1 MVLID
6 QVTAICDRLA
16 PFGWQNLLLRHGLD
30 ITATDLKQ
38 ELVKPL
44 SSIDR
49 HLPGFEDFC
58 GEGIRGIEPGS
69 PARSLL
75 YHALASPQVIF
86 AADGEEIQEF
96 PSLQE
101 LETIENYV
109 FALEAPSILDL
120 INQRGANIAIA
131 VFATEYRP
139 AAATVHRK
147 HADLCF
153 SRTGVARVGTAPAS
167 YDRKNRGFLP
177 FVEGDDKAIRVL
189 PCRYAAYIA
198 LQLNGDQDVFGPM
211 NFQNNDQ
218 NNDQNNLFW
227 VPIHKLFSGSE
238 CIRGLDLDLSLESN
252 HLNEKLRRIHLEL
265 GRRGEDTGWGT
276 PDINL
281 PPFRFKEGIAE
292 WLDNDNGA
300 FGWLTPTV
308 HPNLIEAAQYQNRP
322 LTFKVPP
329 NSSGFAPS
337 FGISPVNGVRRAP
350 EYVHVRHKI
359 LSDGTLQDLNTLD
372 NVAEL
377 TKVGDYQA
385 QHYLDFSGDGSIKA
399 ICPQLAT
406 TFPRNIPAY
415 SLVTAPDFYPNCTQ
429 GELLEWWQQQVP
441 SALRNE
447 IWRVPPLT
455 LSEERV
461 APNLQLSGANFR
473 PEDNTVSAIVSL
485 RISPDTQQRP
495 LNNLPTNRHSH
506 LPDNAA
512 GVFAPGWDTSQ
523 DSLNGTVHLAAYG
536 LGSPFPEDAKLCAA
550 LSTFWPSVA
559 PDAGRSFSLTFPTV
573 SPMTDEEIIDNPWD
587 GVVGPIE
594 VNRNGDL
601 VVEYAN
607 FDYVD
612 YINSTL
618 GQKFSLALTGK
629 VDFKEYTT
637 RILAI
642 VRAYKA
648 SNITGNDKA
657 NWGILHF
664 RPVDAN
670 NGALQQAQQD
680 TGETLQGNIYNVEFF
695 LRGSQS
701 DHPTDLTKVHVKIA
715 SRISV
720 FVGVLPLVLVNRNN
734 EGWQAIVTS

>member
-6 QVTAICDRLA
+6 RVKEICERLA
-16 PFGWQNLLLRHGLD
+16 PYGWGNLLLRHGLD

-38 ELVKPL
+38 ELSKPL

-49 HLPGFEDFC
+49 SWPGFEDFS

-69 PARSLL
+69 PAQSLL
-75 YHALASPQVIF
+75 YHALASPHVILD
-86 AADGEEIQEF
+86 ADGMEMREF
-96 PSLQE
+96 PSPTE

-109 FALEAPSILDL
+109 FGIEPPSIADL
-120 INQRGANIAIA
+120 INQRGLNLAIA
-131 VFATEYRP
+131 VLATEYRP
-139 AAATVHRK
+139 ASATVHRK

-153 SRTGVARVGTAPAS
+153 SRTGVARVGTVPAL

-177 FVEGDDKAIRVL
+177 FVEGNDQGIRVL

-198 LQLNGDQDVFGPM
+198 LQLDGDRDVFGPM
-211 NFQNNDQ
+211 NFMQSDRNNQ
-218 NNDQNNLFW
+218 FW

-238 CIRGLDLDLSLESN
+238 CIRGLDLDLNLESH

-281 PPFRFKEGIAE
+281 PPFRFEEGIAE
-292 WLDNDNGA
+292 WLDNENGA
-300 FGWLTPTV
+300 FGWLTPTP

-322 LTFKVPP
+322 LTFKVPR
-329 NSSGFAPS
+329 NSSSFAPS
-337 FGISPVNGVRRAP
+337 FGISSVNGVRRAP
-350 EYVHVRHKI
+350 EYVHVRHQI
-359 LSDGTLQDLNTLD
+359 LSDGKLQDLNTLD
-372 NVAEL
+372 NVAQR
-377 TKVGDYQA
+377 TRIGNYQA
-385 QHYLDFSGDGSIKA
+385 QHYIDFSGDGWIKA
-399 ICPQLAT
+399 VCPQLAT
-406 TFPRNIPAY
+406 TFPRNISAY

-429 GELLEWWQQQVP
+429 RELLEWWQQQVP
-441 SALRNE
+441 SALQSE
-447 IWRVPPLT
+447 IWGQAGPET
-455 LSEERV
+455 LSDERL

-485 RISPDTQQRP
+485 RISPNTQQRP
-495 LNNLPTNRHSH
+495 LNDFHTFRHSH

-559 PDAGRSFSLTFPTV
+559 PDAGRSFSITFPTV
-573 SPMTDEEIIDNPWD
+573 SPMTDEEIIDRPWD
-587 GVVGPIE
+587 GVVGPVE
-594 VNRNGDL
+594 VNQNGDR
-601 VVEYAN
+601 VVEYTN

-612 YINSTL
+612 YINNTL

-642 VRAYKA
+642 VRAYQA
-648 SNITGNDKA
+648 SNITNKRIWA
-657 NWGILHF
+657 ILHF
-664 RPVDAN
+664 RPVDSSDLT
-670 NGALQQAQQD
+670 LQQAQQE

-695 LRGSQS
+695 RRGSQS
-701 DHPTDLTKVHVKIA
+701 NHPTELTKVQVKID

-720 FVGVLPLVLVNRNN
+720 FVGVLPIVLVKRNN
-734 EGWQAIVTS
+734 EGWEAIDTL